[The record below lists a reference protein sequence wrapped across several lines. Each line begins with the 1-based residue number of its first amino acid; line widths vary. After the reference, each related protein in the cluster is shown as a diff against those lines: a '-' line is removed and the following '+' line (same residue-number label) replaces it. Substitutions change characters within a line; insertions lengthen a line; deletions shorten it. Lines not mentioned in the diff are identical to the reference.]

1 MAEENLKFDCQVPG
15 DHKKAED
22 IDRIAIFGFADA
34 PTESDL
40 YKGAFEAAKSLA
52 QESYLI
58 VNGGGPG
65 VMRAATEGAHAGG
78 GKAVG
83 VTFYPHD
90 MTRYEGKDPE
100 NKVDEEVVTKNYVER
115 TLRLL
120 ERGQVYV
127 IFNGGTGTLSEFGMA
142 WGLARL
148 YFGHHKP
155 MILYGEFWHHI
166 VNAIKDN
173 MHLREGDL
181 TVFKIVNSS
190 HDVLKAICEF
200 EKEIKEGKHVHL
212 KLDTDGEGSFTL

>member
-1 MAEENLKFDCQVPG
+1 MSEKSEI
-15 DHKKAED
+15 

-34 PTESDL
+34 PEESEL
-40 YKGAFEAAKSLA
+40 YKDAFNVAKALA
-52 QESYLI
+52 QTGYLT

-65 VMRAATEGAHAGG
+65 VMKAVSEGAHAGG
-78 GKAVG
+78 GKVIG
-83 VTFYPHD
+83 VTFYPKD

-100 NKVDEEVVTKNYVER
+100 NQVDEEVITQNYVER

-127 IFNGGTGTLSEFGMA
+127 IFNGGTGTISEFGMA

-155 MILYGEFWHHI
+155 MILYGNFWREI
-166 VNAIKDN
+166 VETFKKN

-181 TVFKIVNSS
+181 TVFKIANSP
-190 HDVLKAICEF
+190 DEVLADIAEF
-200 EKEIKEGKHVHL
+200 GREIKEGKHVHL
-212 KLDTDGEGSFTL
+212 KVDGGQEGAFTL